1 MTSLSLAYRA
11 NAAFRGTGFSLR
23 FRVGKGLFRRPATGD
38 QVAWPPDRAFAGRGQ
53 AGAVM
58 IEFAFALLFIFLIF
72 IAYVKISEIF
82 LAQSRLRYAAFVA
95 SRAHAV
101 GGSAQNAASKIDKD
115 FTLKKDKDSV
125 SLEKTVKLPKAV
137 GTLFGTGESFTINH
151 SVKTFVETTPSGDN
165 TTK

>member
-1 MTSLSLAYRA
+1 MTRLFLPFRE
-11 NAAFRGTGFSLR
+11 NAAFWGNGFSLR
-23 FRVGKGLFRRPATGD
+23 FRNGKGLAWRRPPRGD
-38 QVAWPPDRAFAGRGQ
+38 AVARPGRASPGRNQ

-58 IEFAFALLFIFLIF
+58 IEFAFGLLFIFLIF

-95 SRAHAV
+95 SRVHAV